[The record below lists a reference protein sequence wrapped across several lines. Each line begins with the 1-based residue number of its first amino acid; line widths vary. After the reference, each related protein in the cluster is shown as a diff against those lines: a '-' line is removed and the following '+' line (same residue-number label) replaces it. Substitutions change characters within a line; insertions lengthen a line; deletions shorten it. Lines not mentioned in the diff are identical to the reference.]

1 MSWRVEMDPTDI
13 GPVEE
18 AYALIAEAAG
28 LDVSQHRLIAA
39 LHGPGY
45 FATRRFDRPAS
56 GERLH
61 MVSLSGAIEA
71 PAHLPSSYDT
81 FPRTTRAITVV
92 PRTWSR
98 CRSPCHQARHWP
110 KGGIDDHRGTRVA
123 VVDWP
128 DF

>member
-71 PAHLPSSYDT
+71 LAHLPSSYDT
-81 FPRTTRAITVV
+81 FPRTTRAITRRTADVV
-92 PRTWSR
+92 KVSKPLRPSTALA
-98 CRSPCHQARHWP
+98 QERH
-110 KGGIDDHRGTRVA
+110 R
-123 VVDWP
+123 
-128 DF
+128 